1 MADTDPVGATPRWVA
16 AALLSVLLSV
26 LLALS
31 ASTPAEGAEGL
42 DGEQLGLEVDAG
54 FGGVVVPQASLP
66 ITVTMSP
73 TRPFRGQV
81 RLVSDHNAGRQVRV
95 EEIEVPGGST
105 KVFRFVVPRA
115 HRVEVQVTE
124 AGEGVSVQVP
134 LRPAER
140 YLVGVLDDDVPGNA
154 PPLRA
159 YATDQPGQFVSLAS
173 AWLDHPGALSSLSA
187 VLATPE
193 VLEAMSD
200 PARRQLAT
208 AVVEG
213 MDLVVTPTRP
223 GTVDLEPLGLP
234 NPAMETS
241 AASGLADTLAVTPT
255 TAAWTLRA
263 DDATQGPDVAAVT
276 QAGRGRVAVSGVT
289 PGAGPVGTDGTYWGH
304 LLQPTAR
311 TVGGDGDRFD
321 NPQFDPTLASRSL
334 RPESLTVPPIGW
346 IVIFLLAYVVVVGPV
361 NGVVLSRANRREL
374 AWVTV
379 PAVTLVF
386 TAGAWVASADQ
397 APSVGLAGRAA
408 YWIDGQGSEIAVT
421 AVRAPRRDTHEVSLT
436 GGRWQVTTG
445 GFGDASVI
453 RTGGDEVD
461 VELTLEALQVG
472 GVVAERPAQA
482 EPPLDVT
489 ATVAGDRVEVEVT
502 NRSPWQLENA
512 TLRAGT
518 ATERVGTIAA
528 GATETFTLEVG
539 DTLPVRPAWNDPF
552 EGLREVDPDL
562 TAPRS
567 LESLL
572 RFGVLDGAPGVV
584 WVTGTF
590 APGTESLPV
599 RVGGDEP
606 AGQGSFVAVGTT
618 PAPGDGDVSPF
629 AVDRQLLTSRIG
641 FARRIGSLAIDGQ
654 TEAFLRFRLPGRG
667 EVAELTSSLERGEL
681 QTGGRDHTCT
691 GSEVVGEDG
700 AVRAREVC
708 GPTQVIGAL
717 EDVCPEDAEHCAL
730 EETTWIVCR
739 EGGCTEQPMPLELQD
754 ALSATGS
761 SGLEIYD
768 RDERRWRPLGDVVT
782 DDVIADPDR
791 FVSPLGEIFV
801 RVEGELHPFDYSG
814 RGIAARYRS

>member
-31 ASTPAEGAEGL
+31 VSTPAKGAEGL

-54 FGGVVVPQASLP
+54 FGGAVVPQASLP

-81 RLVSDHNAGRQVRV
+81 RVVSDHNAGRQVRV
-95 EEIEVPGGST
+95 EEVEVPGGST

-124 AGEGVSVQVP
+124 GGEGVSVHVP
-134 LRPAER
+134 LRSAER
-140 YLVGVLDDDVPGNA
+140 YLVGVLDGDVPANA

-187 VLATPE
+187 VVATPE
-193 VLEAMSD
+193 VLESLSD
-200 PARRQLAT
+200 QARRQLAA

-223 GTVDLEPLGLP
+223 GAVDLEALGLP
-234 NPAMETS
+234 SPVTDTS
-241 AASGLADTLAVTPT
+241 AASGLPDTLAVTPT
-255 TAAWTLRA
+255 TAAWTLGA
-263 DDATQGPDVAAVT
+263 DDATPGPDVAAVT
-276 QAGRGRVAVSGVT
+276 QAGRGRIAVSGIA

-311 TVGGDGDRFD
+311 IVGGEGDGFD
-321 NPQFDPTLASRSL
+321 NAQVDPTLASRSL

-346 IVIFLLAYVVVVGPV
+346 IVIFLVAYVVVVGPV

-397 APSVGLAGRAA
+397 ASSDGLAGQAA
-408 YWIDGQGSEIAVT
+408 YWIDGQGSEISVT
-421 AVRAPRRDTHEVSLT
+421 AVRAPRRDTHEVTLT
-436 GGRWQVTTG
+436 GGPWQVTTG
-445 GFGDASVI
+445 GFGEAAVI
-453 RTGGDEVD
+453 RTRGDEVD

-472 GVVAERPAQA
+472 GVVAERPAQTG
-482 EPPLDVT
+482 PPLDVA
-489 ATVAGDRVEVEVT
+489 ATVAAGRVEVEVT
-502 NRSPWQLENA
+502 NRSPWPLENA

-518 ATERVGTIAA
+518 ASERFGSLAA
-528 GATETFTLEVG
+528 GATEIVTLDVG
-539 DTLPVRPAWNDPF
+539 NTLPVRPAWNDPF
-552 EGLREVDPDL
+552 EGMREVNSEL
-562 TAPRS
+562 AAPRS

-572 RFGVLDGAPGVV
+572 RFGVLDGAPGVI

-590 APGTESLPV
+590 APGTEPLPV

-606 AGQGSFVAVGTT
+606 SGQGSFVAVGVT
-618 PAPGDGDVSPF
+618 PSPGDGDVSPF
-629 AVDRQLLTSRIG
+629 EVDRQLLTSRIG
-641 FARRIGSLAIDGQ
+641 FVRRTGSLAIDGQ
-654 TEAFLRFRLPGRG
+654 TEAFLRFRLPARG

-681 QTGGRDHTCT
+681 RTGGRGHTCT
-691 GSEVVGEDG
+691 GSEVVGQDG
-700 AVRAREVC
+700 AVRTREIC
-708 GPTQVIGAL
+708 GPDQVIAML

-730 EETTWIVCR
+730 EDTTWIVCA
-739 EGGCTEQPMPLELQD
+739 EGGCNEQPVPPEIQD
-754 ALSATGS
+754 ALSAGGA

-768 RDERRWRPLGDVVT
+768 HDERGWRPLGDVVT
-782 DDVIADPDR
+782 DDVIADPGR
-791 FVSPLGEIFV
+791 FVSPLGEVFV

-814 RGIAARYRS
+814 RGLGARYRS